1 MRFGTCTCGKPKTD
15 GVPCKHMAV
24 VAMSSKIAGLMRTQV
39 MPYWWTTEHWQQQYL
54 MEVNCCTDIL
64 LKTLKTMSNA
74 DGMICYCPAW
84 MAPKKAGRPKA
95 NVLEKSLNDLI
106 KESAK
111 KTRNRRTKMFC
122 KICEKFN
129 HNTADC
135 YNNPANKKT
144 KTTKQQQMSLEED
157 MSQSDKDGQ
166 ERKV

>member
-1 MRFGTCTCGKPKTD
+1 MIQNSTRPPNRK
-15 GVPCKHMAV
+15 V
-24 VAMSSKIAGLMRTQV
+24 SSKIAGLMRTQV

-54 MEVNCCTDIL
+54 MEVNCRTDIL

-74 DGMICYCPAW
+74 NDMLRYCPAW

-95 NVLEKSLNDLI
+95 NVREKSLNDLI

-111 KTRNRRTKMFC
+111 KMRNRRTKMFC

-135 YNNPANKKT
+135 YNNPANKKS
-144 KTTKQQQMSLEED
+144 KIAKQQTTSEEE
-157 MSQSDKDGQ
+157 MGQSDEDGK
-166 ERKV
+166 EGKV